1 MTIFC
6 GIPHGAD
13 AFINT
18 AHRLDCPVL
27 VSANSLW
34 NEKKQRFQN
43 FDKIAGLDVPVAL
56 DCGGFV
62 AMARYGRYRWSIEDY
77 VWLAT
82 EMRPLWWSA
91 MDYCCEPEIA
101 KNRKEVETRVHRT
114 AFSLAQ
120 TLAIIIHHNRNL
132 PGWIASAPMP
142 VIQGWEPDDYIT
154 SIRLTDQ
161 VLRDPLAAEAGMT
174 GPDGWPAL
182 IGLGSV
188 CRREL
193 GGPNGLFTILNRI
206 EEGT

>member
-132 PGWIASAPMP
+132 PGWMASAPMP